1 MAFCGNCGNQLQS
14 DERFCVKCGHDVSAN
29 AAPAAVAVAASAAPP
44 VQPMAVAPPV
54 QAAAPAFQPTAVQYA
69 APGAFPVA
77 MAVPQAPQKRGGLL
91 GTVVVIL
98 LVLAAGYYYAKHRTP
113 ATPPAPPVTTA
124 QLAQQ
129 QNFAGHWE
137 NVFGFIE
144 VSNGKWTNNSKS
156 AIQTST
162 LECDQYSSNN
172 TDLAQ
177 MRPTLNGP
185 VQPGAAATF
194 STFQMGTVADYM
206 NHVNCWIVDVS
217 PATATAATN

>member
-29 AAPAAVAVAASAAPP
+29 AAPAAAPVAASAAPP
-44 VQPMAVAPPV
+44 MQPMAAAPPV
-54 QAAAPAFQPTAVQYA
+54 QAAAPAWQPAAVQYA
-69 APGAFPVA
+69 APGAIPVA
-77 MAVPQAPQKRGGLL
+77 MAVPQAPQKRGGVV
-91 GTVVVIL
+91 GTVIVIA
-98 LVLAAGYYYAKHRTP
+98 LVAAGFYYYSKHRTP
-113 ATPPAPPVTTA
+113 PTPPVTTA
-124 QLAQQ
+124 QLSQQ

-144 VSNGKWTNNSKS
+144 VSNGKWTNNAKL
-156 AIQTST
+156 AIQTAT

-177 MRPTLNGP
+177 MRTTLNGP

-194 STFQMGTVADYM
+194 DTFQMGTVADYM

-217 PATATAATN
+217 PATTAPAAK

>member
-29 AAPAAVAVAASAAPP
+29 AVRTATSVAAPP
-44 VQPMAVAPPV
+44 VQPAAPHV
-54 QAAAPAFQPTAVQYA
+54 QAATPALQPAAAVQYA
-69 APGAFPVA
+69 APGAIPMPV
-77 MAVPQAPQKRGGLL
+77 AVPQAPPKRGGVV
-91 GTVVVIL
+91 GTVIL
-98 LVLAAGYYYAKHRTP
+98 VALVAAGLYYYSKHRTP
-113 ATPPAPPVTTA
+113 PTPPVTTA

-144 VSNGKWTNNSKS
+144 VSNGKWVNNAKL
-156 AIQTST
+156 AIQTAT

-177 MRPTLNGP
+177 MRTTLNGP
-185 VQPGAAATF
+185 VQPGASATF
-194 STFQMGTVADYM
+194 NTFQMGTVADYM